1 MRYISFSKIAASSFL
16 FKISKVINLPSFFLV
31 LILFTTV
38 VSARTNSLFPI
49 DVQDKKIAPDE
60 VQHAVEYLQKNR
72 LPEAIELLQK
82 ATKQNINDA
91 DAWQYLGIAT
101 FRAGNIEVAKQA
113 FEKAISLRSD
123 VATSHTGLASCFL
136 ALNKTTEAEK
146 ELRLALKIHPR
157 SDEARY
163 FLSAIKLKL
172 EDFDNAVIEADNALE
187 INPAFKE
194 ALSLKNLAI
203 FEIFSR
209 VIDPN
214 FRIDKSFEREQA
226 LNYMLF
232 GMTPNFD
239 NSKTQ
244 FKISQAGRFNHALEV
259 FNNATKKSPNTD
271 EFKKWQSLIDSINF
285 WKPWL
290 LDLDKKPLSS
300 ELVQLNKTTI
310 KPKLLKVPE
319 VTNLSTQIDTITTLL
334 VIVTPEGTI
343 LNPLFTLPPYYGLA
357 PLILSI
363 VDKITLSPAQLKGK
377 PVTTMTVL
385 RIEIS
390 RGHCSVSIPE
400 QKK

>member
-1 MRYISFSKIAASSFL
+1 MTNFS
-16 FKISKVINLPSFFLV
+16 SFFLI
-31 LILFTTV
+31 LILTNFNIVAQPNHLLSVNPQVKSV
-38 VSARTNSLFPI
+38 VS
-49 DVQDKKIAPDE
+49 DE
-60 VQHAVEYLQKNR
+60 VQQAITNLQKNR
-72 LPEAIELLQK
+72 LPEAIELLQQ
-82 ATKQNINDA
+82 AIKQNVNDA
-91 DAWQYLGIAT
+91 DAWQYLGIAS
-101 FRAGNIEVAKQA
+101 FRIGKIEVAKQA
-113 FEKAISLRSD
+113 FEKSISLRSD

-136 ALNKTTEAEK
+136 ALNKTNEAEK
-146 ELRLALKIHPR
+146 EARLALKINPR

-163 FLSAIKLKL
+163 FLSAIKLKI
-172 EDFDNAVIEADNALE
+172 EDFNNAIIEADNALE

-194 ALSLKNLAI
+194 ALTLKNLAV

-244 FKISQAGRFNHALEV
+244 FKISQAGRFNNALEV
-259 FNNATKKSPNTD
+259 FNNAMKRTPNTD
-271 EFKKWQSLIDSINF
+271 EVKKWQSLIDSISF
-285 WKPWL
+285 WKPWI

-300 ELVQLNKTTI
+300 DLVQLNKTTI

-319 VTNLSTQIDTITTLL
+319 VTNLSSQIDTITTLL
-334 VIVTPEGTI
+334 VIVTPEGSI
-343 LNPLFTLPPYYGLA
+343 LHPLFTLPPYYGLA

-363 VDKITLSPAQLKGK
+363 TDKITLSPAQLKGK
-377 PVTTMTVL
+377 PVTTMTIL
-385 RIEIS
+385 RFEIS
-390 RGHCSVSIPE
+390 GGRCSVSIPE